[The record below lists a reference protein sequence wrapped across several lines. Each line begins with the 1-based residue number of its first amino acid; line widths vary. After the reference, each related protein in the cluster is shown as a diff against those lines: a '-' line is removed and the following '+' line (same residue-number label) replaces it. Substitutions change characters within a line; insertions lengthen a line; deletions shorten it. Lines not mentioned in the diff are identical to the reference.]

1 MIGWQKHIAS
11 LDDPIIK
18 QVDMYHQ
25 LYGFDEL
32 TLGELIS
39 QSYDFSEQKYLKRT
53 AKAILAMQRRPVK
66 QTKETVAVS
75 ENSNEPSSNEHLT
88 NAALQLIKSTEH
100 STDEI
105 SGSNQ
110 VRKRRI
116 CF

>member
-39 QSYDFSEQKYLKRT
+39 QSYDFSEQKYLKKNCKSHFGN
-53 AKAILAMQRRPVK
+53 A
-66 QTKETVAVS
+66 ETSGEANKR
-75 ENSNEPSSNEHLT
+75 NSC
-88 NAALQLIKSTEH
+88 
-100 STDEI
+100 
-105 SGSNQ
+105 G
-110 VRKRRI
+110 
-116 CF
+116 F

>member
-39 QSYDFSEQKYLKRT
+39 QSYDFSEQK
-53 AKAILAMQRRPVK
+53 
-66 QTKETVAVS
+66 VS
-75 ENSNEPSSNEHLT
+75 EKE
-88 NAALQLIKSTEH
+88 LQKPFWQCR
-100 STDEI
+100 D
-105 SGSNQ
+105 
-110 VRKRRI
+110 VR
-116 CF
+116 